1 MKSIV
6 ETDADLCEEYE
17 YDEFCVPVF
26 PIFFF
31 FFLNIG
37 LDFDIKF
44 VSLRVSSL
52 VAITKDFIEGNYL
65 NHKVAGIS
73 LLSIILNISDDGTSV
88 KE

>member
-1 MKSIV
+1 MVACSTAWDKNEQCFRI
-6 ETDADLCEEYE
+6 
-17 YDEFCVPVF
+17 
-26 PIFFF
+26 FF

-88 KE
+88 KEKI